1 MISSKTIARLACVQ
15 AIFLY
20 EYGERLQD
28 FEEITDCLLSYY
40 NGSDVI
46 DDFRGHKVSLH
57 RNYFLDLCNL
67 ILQHLVTIEEHL
79 EGMFHGK
86 TELLNISII
95 KVGVCEMLY
104 KDKVPAKVIV
114 NEFANISASFGFNP
128 AIVNSI
134 LDKIST
140 SSLRA
145 NSQNLA

>member
-15 AIFLY
+15 ALFLY
-20 EYGERLQD
+20 EYGEKLQD
-28 FEEITDCLLSYY
+28 FDEITDCLLSYY

-46 DDFRGHKVSLH
+46 DDFRGHKVALH

-67 ILQHLVTIEEHL
+67 LLQHLLTIEEHL

-86 TELLNISII
+86 TDLLNISII
-95 KVGVCEMLY
+95 KVGICEMLY
-104 KDKVPAKVIV
+104 KGKVPPKVIV
-114 NEFANISASFGFNP
+114 NEFSNISAAFDFNP

-134 LDKIST
+134 LDKIGH

-145 NSQNLA
+145 TSQNLA

>member
-20 EYGERLQD
+20 EYGEKLQD
-28 FEEITDCLLSYY
+28 FDEITDCLLSYY
-40 NGSDVI
+40 NGSDVG
-46 DDFRGHKVSLH
+46 DDFRGHKITLH

-67 ILQHLVTIEEHL
+67 ILQHLPTIDEHL

-86 TELLNISII
+86 TDLLNISII

-104 KDKVPAKVIV
+104 KDQVPAKVIV
-114 NEFANISASFGFNP
+114 NEFSNISAAFSFNP

-134 LDKIST
+134 LDKIAI
-140 SSLRA
+140 SSLRVK
-145 NSQNLA
+145 STNLP